1 MLVQVQSA
9 ALNGIDSVPVMV
21 EVDVSRG
28 LPSFTTVGLPDS
40 SVRESKDR
48 VKAAIRNCGYEFP
61 HQRITVNLAPADL
74 RKEGP
79 SFDLPIALGLLATTG
94 IIAADSL
101 TGYVVVGELSL
112 DGSLLPV
119 SGTLSIVLTA
129 AAKGYK
135 GVIIPRKNG
144 QEALLAGKVEII
156 AVDRLFHLVEIFNG
170 VREIEPLACDDS
182 PSVVPEHEID
192 FKDIRGLRGV
202 KRALEVAAAGMHN
215 LVMEGAPGSG
225 KTMLAKSIP
234 SIMAD
239 WQIEERL
246 ETTQIYS
253 VYAQNKKTELIS
265 HRPFRSPHH
274 TVSYAGLIG
283 GGTYPRP
290 GEVSLAHNGVLF
302 LDELPEFRKHV
313 LEVLRQPMEDGKVT
327 ISRAQAS
334 LTYPARFMLVAAM
347 NPCPCGYYGNQV
359 HRCECDEQ
367 QILRYK
373 SKISGPL
380 LDRVDIYMT
389 VNGSRQGLKKKDQQ
403 QETSAQVRKRVN
415 QAYRRQASRFDSA
428 SSTFV
433 NSQMGVREIE
443 KYCKIGLESELLLN
457 QSTKLLG
464 LSVRGSHKILKVAR
478 TIADLD
484 DDRHIQPSHVAE
496 AVFYRKGIHP
506 A

>member
-1 MLVQVQSA
+1 M
-9 ALNGIDSVPVMV
+9 
-21 EVDVSRG
+21 
-28 LPSFTTVGLPDS
+28 
-40 SVRESKDR
+40 
-48 VKAAIRNCGYEFP
+48 
-61 HQRITVNLAPADL
+61 
-74 RKEGP
+74 
-79 SFDLPIALGLLATTG
+79 
-94 IIAADSL
+94 
-101 TGYVVVGELSL
+101 
-112 DGSLLPV
+112 
-119 SGTLSIVLTA
+119 
-129 AAKGYK
+129 
-135 GVIIPRKNG
+135 
-144 QEALLAGKVEII
+144 
-156 AVDRLFHLVEIFNG
+156 
-170 VREIEPLACDDS
+170 
-182 PSVVPEHEID
+182 
-192 FKDIRGLRGV
+192 
-202 KRALEVAAAGMHN
+202 
-215 LVMEGAPGSG
+215 VMEGAPGSG

-253 VYAQNKKTELIS
+253 VYAQNKKTELIL

-380 LDRVDIYMT
+380 LDRVDIYMA
-389 VNGSRQGLKKKDQQ
+389 VNGCRQGLKKKDLP

-415 QAYRRQASRFDSA
+415 QAYRMQASRFDSA

-478 TIADLD
+478 TIADLED
-484 DDRHIQPSHVAE
+484 NRHIQPSHVAE